1 MMAAMD
7 RTAAAVRTLQRVD
20 PDFVAMVKDLYG
32 DVGVEQIVEEIS
44 KLAPSPSDVSTPS
57 GPTRRQ
63 KISRDAAFAGVAA
76 GGLLGAKELVNE
88 VPNLGGPVGRAAGT
102 VRSATQK
109 VGGRLVPA
117 GVLNAAKSPKG
128 KVAVATTALGADA
141 LATNE
146 LKPSKNQQGGVNK
159 IGLRRIPSVTDMV
172 AGIRTKSQG
181 IVGSLI
187 PQPVEPVP
195 GVAAGSAKS
204 SKAAQGTKQFTQ
216 GLLTAGTSGP
226 GKTLAAGGLVTAG
239 VKRHNSKVAAQA
251 PGPDDQSAQ
260 LGKSIEWAGE
270 ISKVDADKRLVF
282 GWASVVKV
290 NGIPVTDHQDDVIDE
305 NDLED
310 AAYHYVLNS
319 RVGGHMHR
327 RIGKDFFGADAPHHI
342 SDLVE
347 SMVFTDEKVKAMGL
361 PDDFPRG
368 WWTGY
373 KVNDEAAWE
382 DVKKGKLRSFSIHG
396 RGKRTEI
403 PLDTMMGW

>member
-20 PDFVAMVKDLYG
+20 PDFVEMVKDLYG
-32 DVGVEQIVEEIS
+32 DVGVEQIIKEIS
-44 KLAPSPSDVSTPS
+44 KLAPDQADVSTPG
-57 GPTRRQ
+57 GPSRRQ
-63 KISRDAAFAGVAA
+63 KIARDAAFAGVAA
-76 GGLLGAKELVNE
+76 GGVLGAKELVNE
-88 VPNLGGPVGRAAGT
+88 VPNLGGPVGRVAGS
-102 VRSATQK
+102 VRAATQK
-109 VGGRLVPA
+109 AGGRLVPA

-128 KVAVATTALGADA
+128 KVAVASTALGADA

-146 LKPSKNQQGGVNK
+146 LKPSKNQQDQVAK
-159 IGLRRIPSVTDMV
+159 LTLRRIPSVGDMV

-187 PQPVEPVP
+187 PKPVEPVP
-195 GVAAGSAKS
+195 GVVAGSAKS
-204 SKAAQGTKQFTQ
+204 AKAAQGTKQFTQ

-226 GKTLAAGGLVTAG
+226 GKVLTAGGLVAGG
-239 VKRHNSKVAAQA
+239 VKHHNSKVAAQT
-251 PGPDDQSAQ
+251 PDPNDPAQ

-270 ISKVDADKRLVF
+270 ISKVDTDKRLVF

-290 NGIPVTDHQDDVIDE
+290 NGMPVTDHQDDVIDE
-305 NDLED
+305 SDLED

-327 RIGKDFFGADAPHHI
+327 RIGKDLFGTDAPHHI

-361 PDDFPRG
+361 PDNFPRG

-373 KVNDEAAWE
+373 KVNDDAAWE